1 MRFVAHIPV
10 ALAILSPVIPLLAF
24 DHKPA
29 FTGPPHAGFPAI
41 LKGGHMKV
49 AEDRPAHSGHS
60 RRKAPRR
67 KVRVPQ
73 NAGLVRF
80 LLHPAGKTLMVLIAC
95 LVVAGMGVFIHYYNV
110 YSKMIDERLR
120 GGPYSTTARIFA
132 APTAIAVED
141 RSSPSEIAAMLRHS
155 GYNENRTNPVGSYSV
170 TADSI
175 DIFPGADSYFDQEP
189 ATVKFAGG
197 KINRIVSLADNTS
210 RPLYELEPQLITN
223 LYNSNREKQRVVHYE
238 DIPPVLRN
246 AVLSAE
252 DKRFFQH
259 SGFDPVGIV
268 RSAWVDVKRG
278 KNTQGASTISMQL
291 ARDMFLT
298 PARNW
303 RRKLA
308 EMMITMQLEQKLTK
322 EQIFEMYCNGVDL
335 GYRGSFTIRGFGEA
349 SQAYFGKDIRSL
361 TLPEAATL
369 ASIVRGASFY
379 NPYRHADRVRDRRNA
394 ILALMRGNGFVDDR
408 EYAVA
413 IESPLKLVSGPAES
427 SDAPYFVDMLND
439 DLEKRFPGFDFHAR
453 SDKIYTTLDLDL
465 QKAANEAVAIGM
477 KQVDDLVHKQKR
489 FKNAPFVEPQV
500 ALIALDPHTGEI
512 KALVGGR
519 NYGAS
524 QLNRVLSERPTG
536 SIFKPFVYA
545 AAMNTAVAGGT
556 RTLTPASIVVDEPTT
571 FEFDGQEYTPD
582 NFEHEFYGPVTLRK
596 ALAKSLNVATIKVAE
611 MVGYNTV
618 VNLAHRAG
626 INEDVKATPAMAIG
640 AYDATPIEMSGA
652 WTIFANH
659 GVHVQPSFVSLVKE
673 ANGKVLLDQKPV
685 TKPVLDPRVDYLVV
699 NMLEEVMRTGTAA
712 GVRARGFTAP
722 AAGKTGTDPT
732 NGWFAGFTSDLLCI
746 VWVGF
751 DDNRKLDLEGAH
763 SALPIWTEF
772 MKRALLLRRYAD
784 AKPFEAPNGIVTVTI
799 DPESGMPAGPQCP
812 MQAPEVFI
820 AGTEPVGTCPLH
832 GGKGD
837 RTTVSGWDTP
847 SSAQPQNPPTPG
859 SSIQAPT
866 PRRDNGNPPAQVT
879 GEQTQP
885 PDKPKKKV
893 FFGKLKDVFR

>member
-1 MRFVAHIPV
+1 
-10 ALAILSPVIPLLAF
+10 
-24 DHKPA
+24 
-29 FTGPPHAGFPAI
+29 
-41 LKGGHMKV
+41 MKV
-49 AEDRPAHSGHS
+49 AEDRPAHTRHP
-60 RRKAPRR
+60 RKNGPRR

-73 NAGLVRF
+73 NARLVRF
-80 LLHPAGKTLMVLIAC
+80 LLHPAGKTLLAVLAVLIAI
-95 LVVAGMGVFIHYYNV
+95 GMGVFIHYYSV

-132 APTAIAVED
+132 APTAIAVGD
-141 RSSPSEIAAMLRHS
+141 KTSPSDIAATLRHA
-155 GYNENRTNPVGSYSV
+155 GYNENRANPTGSYSV
-170 TADSI
+170 QADSI

-189 ATVKFAGG
+189 ATVKFVGG
-197 KINRIVSLADNTS
+197 KITRIVSLGDNTS

-259 SGFDPVGIV
+259 SGFDPAGII

-278 KNTQGASTISMQL
+278 KNSQGASTISMQL

-322 EQIFEMYCNGVDL
+322 QQIFEMYCNGVDL
-335 GYRGSFTIRGFGEA
+335 GYRGSFTLRGFGEA

-361 TLPEAATL
+361 SLPEAATL
-369 ASIVRGASFY
+369 AAIVRGASYY
-379 NPYRHADRVRDRRNA
+379 NPYRHGDRVRDRRNA
-394 ILALMRGNGFVDDR
+394 ILGLMRGNGFIDER

-413 IESPLKLVSGPAES
+413 VDTPLKLVSGPAES

-439 DLEKRFPGFDFHAR
+439 DLDKRFPGYDFHAR
-453 SDKIYTTLDLDL
+453 SDKIYTSLDLDL
-465 QKAANEAVAIGM
+465 QRAANESVAIGM
-477 KQVDDLVHKQKR
+477 KQVDDLIHKQKR
-489 FKNAPFVEPQV
+489 FKNVPFVEPQC

-519 NYGAS
+519 NYGTS
-524 QLNRVLSERPTG
+524 QLNHMLAERQPG

-571 FEFDGQEYTPD
+571 FAFDGQEYSPD

-611 MVGYNTV
+611 MVGYSAV

-626 INEDVKATPAMAIG
+626 ISEDVKATPAMAIG
-640 AYDATPIEMSGA
+640 SYVATPIEMAGA

-673 ANGKVLLDQKPV
+673 ANGKVLLDQKSV
-685 TKPVLDPRVDYLVV
+685 SRPVLDPRVDYLVV
-699 NMLEEVMRTGTAA
+699 NMLEEVMRSGTAA
-712 GVRARGFTAP
+712 SVRSRGFTAP
-722 AAGKTGTDPT
+722 AAGKTGTSHD
-732 NGWFAGFTSDLLCI
+732 GWFAGFTSDLLCI

-751 DDNRKLDLEGAH
+751 DDNRELDLEGAH

-772 MKRALLLRRYAD
+772 MKRAVQLRKYAD
-784 AKPFEAPNGIVTVTI
+784 AKPFEAPNGVVTVTI
-799 DPESGMPAGPQCP
+799 DPESGMPAGAQCP
-812 MQAPEVFI
+812 VQVNEVFI

-832 GGKGD
+832 GVKGD
-837 RTTVSGWDTP
+837 RTTVSGWETP
-847 SSAQPQNPPTPG
+847 STTPPPNGPTLTPAPY
-859 SSIQAPT
+859 QAP
-866 PRRDNGNPPAQVT
+866 PLRRDNGNTPAPVAVQGT
-879 GEQTQP
+879 APADQAQAQP
-885 PDKPKKKV
+885 PDQPKKKRG
-893 FFGKLKDVFR
+893 FFGRLKDVFK

>member
-1 MRFVAHIPV
+1 MRF
-10 ALAILSPVIPLLAF
+10 F
-24 DHKPA
+24 
-29 FTGPPHAGFPAI
+29 
-41 LKGGHMKV
+41 
-49 AEDRPAHSGHS
+49 
-60 RRKAPRR
+60 
-67 KVRVPQ
+67 
-73 NAGLVRF
+73 
-80 LLHPAGKTLMVLIAC
+80 LHPAGKILLASVILLLIAGFGIF
-95 LVVAGMGVFIHYYNV
+95 VHFYHV
-110 YSKMIDERLR
+110 YSKMIDERLL

-132 APTAIAVED
+132 APESIAID
-141 RSSPSEIAAMLRHS
+141 DQTSPSELAAALRRA
-155 GYNENRTNPVGSYSV
+155 GYNENRNNPVGSYTV
-170 TADSI
+170 TAESI
-175 DIFPGADSYFDQEP
+175 DIFPGADAYFDQEP
-189 ATVKFAGG
+189 ATVKFARGR
-197 KINRIVSLADNTS
+197 ITRIVSLRDNTD

-223 LYNSNREKQRVVHYE
+223 LYDRNREKQRVVHYE

-259 SGFDPVGIV
+259 SGFDPIGIV
-268 RSAWVDVKRG
+268 RSAWVDVRSR
-278 KNTQGASTISMQL
+278 KNAQGASTLSMQL

-303 RRKLA
+303 RRKMA
-308 EMMITMQLEQKLTK
+308 EIMITMQLEQKLTK
-322 EQIFEMYCNGVDL
+322 EQIFEMYSNQVDL

-349 SQAYFGKDIRSL
+349 AQAYFGKDIRSL
-361 TLPEAATL
+361 SLPEAATL
-369 ASIVRGASFY
+369 AAIVRGASYY
-379 NPYRHADRVRDRRNA
+379 NPYRHGDRVRDRRNA
-394 ILALMRGNGFVDDR
+394 ILALMRQNGFITDR

-413 IESPLKLVSGPAES
+413 VETPLKLVSGPAES
-427 SDAPYFVDMLND
+427 SDAPYFVDLLND
-439 DLEKRFPGFDFHAR
+439 DIEKRFPGYDFQAR
-453 SDKIYTTLDLDL
+453 SARIYTTLDLDL

-477 KQVDDLVHKQKR
+477 KQVDDIVRKQKR
-489 FKNAPFVEPQV
+489 FKNVPFVEPQC

-524 QLNRVLSERPTG
+524 QLNRMLAERQPG

-571 FEFDGQEYTPD
+571 FEFDGQEYTPG

-611 MVGYNTV
+611 MVGYNAV

-626 INEDVKATPAMAIG
+626 ISEDVKATPAMAIG
-640 AYDATPIEMSGA
+640 SYDATPMEMAGA

-673 ANGKVLLDQKPV
+673 PNGKVLLDQKPV
-685 TKPVLDPRVDYLVV
+685 TKVVLDPRVDYLVV

-722 AAGKTGTDPT
+722 AAGKTGTSHD
-732 NGWFAGFTSDLLCI
+732 GWFAGFTSDLLCI

-751 DDNRKLDLEGAH
+751 DDNRELDIEGAH

-772 MKRALLLRRYAD
+772 MKRALQQRQYAN
-784 AKPFEAPNGIVTVTI
+784 AKPFAAPDGVVTVTI
-799 DPESGMPAGPQCP
+799 DPESGMPATAQCP
-812 MQAPEVFI
+812 AQSPEVFI

-837 RTTVSGWDTP
+837 HTTVSGWDTP
-847 SSAQPQNPPTPG
+847 SSGASASGTPGSPSIDTRNQASLDAVPPRRENTISSTPVTGQNPPAEPV
-859 SSIQAPT
+859 
-866 PRRDNGNPPAQVT
+866 R
-879 GEQTQP
+879 
-885 PDKPKKKV
+885 KKKG
-893 FFGKLKDVFR
+893 FFSRLKDAFK